1 VRNQW
6 TWDARYVHYVEGL
19 DAALHLGYRFYSDDW
34 GIDAHT
40 FDASWGQ
47 PLGGGWTITPRIR
60 YYSQEAAD
68 FYRPFLISK
77 QAAERIVIDEKT
89 GDFIG
94 VKPYDPKKLPA
105 NFSSDHR
112 LSGYGALSG
121 GVTVAKEFA
130 RGVSIEAG
138 FEYYTHQGGLK
149 LGGGWRGGLCGFRL
163 LAG

>member
-1 VRNQW
+1 A
-6 TWDARYVHYVEGL
+6 D
-19 DAALHLGYRFYSDDW
+19 
-34 GIDAHT
+34 
-40 FDASWGQ
+40 WGQ

-77 QAAERIVIDEKT
+77 QAAETPVIDEET

-94 VKPYDPKKLPA
+94 IRPYDPKKLPA

-130 RGVSIEAG
+130 GGSVSRGGIRILHPPGRA
-138 FEYYTHQGGLK
+138 QAR
-149 LGGGWRGGLCGFRL
+149 GGWRGGLCGFRL